1 MYTGMRSHSSV
12 NDDGHA
18 VDANKRVYS
27 RECQRGMR
35 NAWRESLTLDHRA
48 AVDRVRVALHA
59 ASDGDGRAARADGD
73 VQAAEHN
80 ADERPE
86 QALRRR
92 VQLARVLHVLAALR
106 RARRG
111 PGGGDSANKGEG
123 RDERLREH
131 GCKGGREGREGRGRG
146 VCWLWEFES
155 EERVNECL
163 DILYP
168 SSACV
173 RHERA

>member
-1 MYTGMRSHSSV
+1 MRST
-12 NDDGHA
+12 GG
-18 VDANKRVYS
+18 
-27 RECQRGMR
+27 EP
-35 NAWRESLTLDHRA
+35 LTLDHRA
-48 AVDRVRVALHA
+48 AVDRVSVALYA
-59 ASDGDGRAARADGD
+59 ASDGDRRAARADGD

-111 PGGGDSANKGEG
+111 PGCGDSANKGKGGDEG
-123 RDERLREH
+123 LREH
-131 GCKGGREGREGRGRG
+131 GEGGGRDGQGRRE
-146 VCWLWEFES
+146 CWLWEFES

-163 DILYP
+163 DILYL
-168 SSACV
+168 SSACM
-173 RHERA
+173 RHFHA